1 MEKLIAY
8 VVDGLITIQRSEYI
22 EDGMIIRVD
31 GSLITLIEIPFGG
44 GDEIIIGTFQTI
56 IEAFNYHKTLT

>member
-31 GSLITLIEIPFGG
+31 GSIITLIEIPYGG
-44 GDEIIIGTFQTI
+44 GDEIIVGTFNTI
-56 IEAFNYHKTLT
+56 IEAFNHYKTLS